1 MRWFSRIQMLSVVLA
16 GALCLA
22 AALLTGAGLPDHKV
36 PSGAPS
42 AATDSLDHLTQQ
54 LTVLRDVPM
63 HASEPFP
70 LPKAGVPEDQNFVT
84 LTAGLQAVAE
94 AQFDLRVLRSG
105 MDAAEAAPAAPAADA
120 QPPAA
125 NAQAP
130 GPESEEAKR
139 LREAGLL
146 PPIPPDSQNAAEGE
160 SAAVQE
166 GEQPVAPTPGAQ
178 EPPIDSSAP
187 PPREEPAP
195 DTRESNTAIVSKI
208 QSLEA
213 EEEKAVTA
221 VEAPEG
227 GAPQPEPYTGDPLQ
241 QIVNVDFREMELA
254 NVVALL
260 AHKAG
265 INIIAGAD
273 LTGTVT
279 ASLKQVPLAQAMET
293 ALRMNGLGLVEEE
306 GIYRIVPYE
315 EAVTSQRVSELVTL
329 KNAKAEDVE
338 KVLKDLLQNSKN
350 QKLFTIS
357 ANKTTNV
364 LVISGPKGK
373 IESFLKLAHDLDI
386 EQPVLPTVTEAIKL
400 NYSEPDK
407 LVPMLEKMLTP
418 SVGKLAADIRAR
430 HLIVTDI
437 PVVVEQIREIVK
449 DMDISVKQVILD
461 TMVVDALMSDAAE
474 TGVKWLIKAV
484 QDQNTRQAA
493 LGENGRAIGTLQ
505 DMAAGAALVTGSPA
519 SSLTYSLLTD
529 DFDWQGAIQAEISN
543 RNANLIS
550 NPVLVTVENQE
561 AKIAISQ
568 EIPYIELT
576 QTSAGGSQT
585 NTRFKD
591 VGTVLSVTPRVTHDD
606 HIICLLDA
614 KESSKAGESTSGVP
628 IEFKRQMSSSV
639 HMKSGQTIYIGGLR
653 KKDSD
658 NTIRKVPVLGDI
670 PLINFA
676 FRNNKGTSQFN
687 ELMIFLTCRVL
698 EEEHPE
704 LTPYKQKKYD
714 AAVGMPAKVDLQGDY
729 VRDMLRPDKTRDPL
743 WKWRRAE

>member
-1 MRWFSRIQMLSVVLA
+1 MLSVVLA
-16 GALCLA
+16 GAFCLA
-22 AALLTGAGLPDHKV
+22 AALLTGAGLPDHKA
-36 PSGAPS
+36 PSGAP
-42 AATDSLDHLTQQ
+42 AATTDSLDHLTQQ
-54 LTVLRDVPM
+54 LTELRDAPM
-63 HASEPFP
+63 HVSAPFSLPNTNVEDYQDFAS
-70 LPKAGVPEDQNFVT
+70 
-84 LTAGLQAVAE
+84 LTAGLQAVAD
-94 AQFDLRVLRSG
+94 AQFDRSVLRSG
-105 MDAAEAAPAAPAADA
+105 LFAAEAAPAAGT
-120 QPPAA
+120 QPSSA
-125 NAQAP
+125 NSPAP

-146 PPIPPDSQNAAEGE
+146 PPIAPAAPTEQNTAEGE
-160 SAAVQE
+160 NAAAQE
-166 GEQPVAPTPGAQ
+166 GEQTAGAQ
-178 EPPIDSSAP
+178 APAIDASAP

-213 EEEKAVTA
+213 QEEKAVTA

-227 GAPQPEPYTGDPLQ
+227 GAPQARPYSGDPLQ

-315 EAVTSQRVSELVTL
+315 EAVTSQRTSELVTL

-373 IESFLKLAHDLDI
+373 IDSFLKLAHDLDI

-418 SVGKLAADIRAR
+418 SVGKLAADVRAR

-493 LGENGRAIGTLQ
+493 LGDAGRKIGTLQ
-505 DMAAGAALVTGSPA
+505 DMAAGAALATGSPA

-704 LTPYKQKKYD
+704 LSPYKQKKYD
-714 AAVGMPAKVDLQGDY
+714 AAAGMPAKVDLQGDY